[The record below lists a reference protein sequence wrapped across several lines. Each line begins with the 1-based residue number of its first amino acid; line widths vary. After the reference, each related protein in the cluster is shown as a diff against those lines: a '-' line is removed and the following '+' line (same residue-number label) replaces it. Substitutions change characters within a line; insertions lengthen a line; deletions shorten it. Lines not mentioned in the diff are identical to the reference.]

1 MRKILFIW
9 LVIFLTACSS
19 VNEKETDTIQQLE
32 RDLNSIVNSNT
43 VKVSSNPNDYITA
56 HLEEFNN
63 IVSSQKIGLNHFL
76 DKFEEND
83 ENGLNEY
90 IMAAACVEILGDKNP
105 VKDWSTGREWY
116 EKYSAD
122 KG

>member
-9 LVIFLTACSS
+9 LVIILTACSS
-19 VNEKETDTIQQLE
+19 VSEKEMDTIQQIE
-32 RDLNSIVNSNT
+32 RDLSSIVNSNN

-56 HLEEFNN
+56 HSEEFNN
-63 IVSSQKIGLNHFL
+63 IVSSQQIGLNHFL

-105 VKDWSTGREWY
+105 IKEWSTGREWY
-116 EKYSAD
+116 EKYTSD